1 MVRGKVNWTQRP
13 GDGPATAV
21 DGSWP
26 NGHVN
31 GAQHENGRT
40 QHRVRVLIVENHQL
54 VSEALSAMLGEEPDI
69 NVVGTAASTA
79 ESMAR
84 LGAFNPEIVL
94 IDYHLAN
101 GTGVAAAEAMR
112 AINPNI
118 RIIFVS
124 RSDGDV
130 VRLQALEAGAS
141 GFVHKS
147 KAATDMVAAIRAVAK
162 GYTLFTPQEV
172 SRLLGMRRRMA
183 SVEPLTVRETQ
194 VLRLLAAGRASR
206 DMADQLGITYA
217 TVRVHLRSIE
227 QKLGAHTK
235 VEALARARDL
245 GLID

>member
-1 MVRGKVNWTQRP
+1 MGGTVDWTPGR
-13 GDGPATAV
+13 GDGLATGVDRTRPEPHLNEAV
-21 DGSWP
+21 
-26 NGHVN
+26 H
-31 GAQHENGRT
+31 ANGRT

-54 VSEALSAMLGEEPDI
+54 VSEALSAMLSEEPDI
-69 NVVGTAASTA
+69 YVVGTAASTA
-79 ESMAR
+79 ESMAQ
-84 LGAFNPEIVL
+84 LGAFNPDIVL
-94 IDYHLAN
+94 IDYHLTD
-101 GTGVAAAEAMR
+101 GTGVTAAEAMR

-118 RIIFVS
+118 RIIFIS

-147 KAATDMVAAIRAVAK
+147 KAATEMVTAIRAVAK

-172 SRLLGMRRRMA
+172 SHLLGMRRRMA

-194 VLRLLAAGRASR
+194 VLRLLASGRASR
-206 DMADQLGITYA
+206 DMATQLGITYA

-235 VEALARARDL
+235 VEALARAREL
-245 GLID
+245 GLVD